1 MKKVFG
7 ILLAVL
13 VMMTSVALAEL
24 PGDTVVVSISITN
37 PNGAT
42 SASIGFRYNTDVLQ
56 YVGAQVTYGGMSM
69 APGGANGSFV
79 VMNLSGLTAK
89 EVGKL
94 TFKVKEDAAPGT
106 YAITP
111 VLKEAIDINEQPIGS
126 MGLRGGSVTVE
137 CKHHW
142 DEGVTTPATCVTPST
157 TLYTCTVPNCGQ
169 TKTETGAVSI
179 VHTWN
184 QGVETTAPTC
194 CDAGVKTFT
203 CTVENCGQ
211 TKTEA
216 ILATGNHVY
225 DNGTVTTAPTCCDA
239 GVKTFKCTTTGCT
252 ASYTESIDA
261 TGNHVY
267 DNGTVTTAPT
277 CCDTGVK
284 TFKCTT
290 AGCTASY
297 TESVPVVEHP
307 YKTIDSKNPTC
318 TEAGYRVLKCAECG
332 YEMTQIRGARGH
344 QYTAWTVIQS
354 AGENTAAKE
363 QRICE
368 VCDHAQTR
376 EIAELVD
383 YSGSA
388 FASGIYFRDVTENV
402 TELSEMFVVIDL
414 SVDGETTFELVAGDA
429 YVIGTVTVTVA
440 EGNVTVAYELVN
452 EEIKLNNAFL
462 TFLTDLAAVT
472 TLEKDQLTAYDF
484 EQPIS
489 INDQLNGCTTLML
502 YVDLSVE
509 FSNDTVGLYQFEMS
523 KEYKNMVENTL
534 EIFGIEK

>member
-216 ILATGNHVY
+216 IL
-225 DNGTVTTAPTCCDA
+225 
-239 GVKTFKCTTTGCT
+239 
-252 ASYTESIDA
+252 A